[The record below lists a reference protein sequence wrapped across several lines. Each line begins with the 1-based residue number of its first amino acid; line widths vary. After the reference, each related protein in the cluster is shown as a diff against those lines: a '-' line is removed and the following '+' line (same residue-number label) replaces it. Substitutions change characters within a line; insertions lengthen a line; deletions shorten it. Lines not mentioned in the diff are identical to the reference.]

1 MKKEIIIGALLLIIG
16 FAMGTLCRTNHI
28 REVTKKVTDTLVVR
42 DTHIIEKPV
51 LVEQTYYDSLYVAIH
66 DTIRIKDSVFVALPI
81 EKKIYKG
88 EDYLAEISGYK
99 ANLER
104 IEVYPKTTII
114 KESTVQ
120 TVTNRNALAIGFEM
134 NYTDSPYIPIYLQ
147 YERMLHKNVGMY
159 AKVFYDL
166 PTQNTGV
173 GLGIKL
179 QVGW

>member
-1 MKKEIIIGALLLIIG
+1 MRKYIPYLIILVVG
-16 FAMGTLCRTNHI
+16 IVIGLLCRPTHYTDRVI
-28 REVTKKVTDTLVVR
+28 TQIDTLVVV
-42 DTHIIEKPV
+42 DTHIIEKPI
-51 LVEQTYYDSLYVAIH
+51 LVERTYYDSLYVAVR
-66 DTIRIKDSVFVALPI
+66 DTIRIKDSVFVSIPI

-114 KESTVQ
+114 KESTTQ

-147 YERMLHKNVGMY
+147 YDRMLHKNVGMY

-166 PTQNTGV
+166 PTQMTGV